1 MMSLFRRAARPA
13 RAASRAPSPARAASR
28 AGGLLALVMLS
39 ASCSSDASS
48 SAAAD
53 LGPDTPVVGA
63 CRVLTAADVS
73 AATNATPTVGCRSAH
88 TSVTIGVGAFP
99 SWRITSTNLT
109 SGALGDLALQRCTT
123 MWQRTVGGDAAAQHT
138 TVVGLAF
145 FLPDS
150 EQLGRGARWFRC
162 DLVIGGRDG
171 MALADLP
178 ADVQGLLA
186 GPLPDSLRACRTAPD
201 FTRGRQVSCTR
212 PHVLRA
218 IGVAPL
224 PDRSTYPGAQTLQR
238 QSSEGCLPV
247 SKRWLHGRIG
257 AGTAVQ
263 WPDRTGWTLLHDR
276 SAICWA
282 VTVS

>member
-1 MMSLFRRAARPA
+1 MRSLTSVFRRAPTPL
-13 RAASRAPSPARAASR
+13 RAA
-28 AGGLLALVMLS
+28 GLLPLLML
-39 ASCSSDASS
+39 AVGCSSDASS
-48 SAAAD
+48 SAAAG

-63 CRVLTAADVS
+63 CRVLTAADVGM
-73 AATNATPTVGCRSAH
+73 ATNATPTVGCGSAH
-88 TSVTIGVGAFP
+88 TSVTIAVGAFP
-99 SWRITSTNLT
+99 SWRITSTNLR

-123 MWQRTVGGDAAAQHT
+123 VWQHTVGGDAVAQHT

-150 EQLGRGARWFRC
+150 QQLGKGARWFRC

-171 MALADLP
+171 MPLADLP
-178 ADVQGLLA
+178 ARVKGILD
-186 GPLPDSLRACRTAPD
+186 GPLPDTLRACRTAPD
-201 FTRGRQVSCTR
+201 FTRGRQVPCAR

-224 PDRSTYPGAQTLQR
+224 PEGGTYPGSAALQR
-238 QSSEGCLPV
+238 ASSEGCLPV
-247 SKRWLHGRIG
+247 STRWLHGRIG

-276 SAICWA
+276 SAVCWA